1 MKSLIYK
8 DIKGAT
14 RADNHYLE
22 TGHKINVSTQSTAY
36 NRKIEV
42 IKIYKCEKCS
52 FESRSGELYEVW
64 EYVI

>member
-8 DIKGAT
+8 DIKGA
-14 RADNHYLE
+14 RNADNHYLE
-22 TGHKINVSTQSTAY
+22 TGHIISESTQSTAQ
-36 NRKIEV
+36 REHIEV

-52 FESRSGELYEVW
+52 FESRSGELYKVW

>member
-14 RADNHYLE
+14 KADNHYLE
-22 TGHKINVSTQSTAY
+22 TGHKINESIQSTAFKS
-36 NRKIEV
+36 KIEV

-52 FESRSGELYEVW
+52 FESRSGELYQVW
-64 EYVI
+64 EYVV